1 MTGILRVEPVMSVVI
16 PAHDEAAI
24 IGQCLRRIVAGAGPG
39 EIDVVVVCN
48 ACADDTAVVAR
59 SVGPPVRV
67 VETAVG
73 GKPHALNLG
82 DAACEH
88 FPRFYVDADVRVSID
103 DLRTV
108 AAAMGEEGA
117 LVAAPGLRVDTSAS
131 NPLVRAYYSIWLRLP
146 WVQDGLIGSG
156 VYAMTEA
163 GRRRFTEFPSVGA
176 DDLWVRAHFDR
187 HERASVREATFTVP
201 ASRTAREVVRR
212 KARILA
218 ANRLLTSEI
227 AGLPG
232 AMAPT
237 PQRVL
242 GVVRKD
248 WRLAPAAVVYAII
261 GALAT
266 FEGRRMARTGTVRW
280 GGDRRH
286 VGGAPS

>member
-1 MTGILRVEPVMSVVI
+1 MLSVVI
-16 PAHDEAAI
+16 PAHDEAAV
-24 IGQCLRRIVAGAGPG
+24 IGQCLRRIVAGARPG

-48 ACADDTAVVAR
+48 ACVDDTAGVAR
-59 SVGPPVRV
+59 SLGPPVRV
-67 VETAVG
+67 VETPVG
-73 GKPHALNLG
+73 SKPHALNTG
-82 DAACEH
+82 DAASEH
-88 FPRFYVDADVRVSID
+88 FPRFYVDADVQMTIE

-108 AAAMGEEGA
+108 AAAMDEERA
-117 LVAAPGLRVDTSAS
+117 LVAAPSLRVDTSAS
-131 NPLVRAYYSIWLRLP
+131 NLLVRAYYRIWLRLP

-156 VYAMTEA
+156 VYAMTEG

-187 HERASVREATFTVP
+187 HERVSVREATFTVP

-218 ANRLLTSEI
+218 ANRLLNSEI

-232 AMAPT
+232 AMAPS

-242 GVVRKD
+242 GVVRQD
-248 WRLAPAAVVYAII
+248 WRLAPAAVVYIII
-261 GALAT
+261 GALAV
-266 FEGRRMARTGTVRW
+266 FEGRRMARTGNVRW

-286 VGGAPS
+286 LQAPS